1 MDFELSDEQRMVRD
15 MVRSFATREVAPVAA
30 RVDES
35 GEFPWDT
42 IRKAARLGLLGL
54 PIPEKYGG
62 AGADSVSY
70 ALAIEELARACGSTA
85 LTIAAHTALAAYPL
99 YLFGSEEQKRK
110 YLVPL
115 AQGEM
120 LGAFGLTEPE
130 AGSDA
135 GATRTRAA
143 RHGGEWVING
153 SKTFITSGSIAGVVL
168 ITARTEP
175 GDDTSGISAFIVEQG
190 TPGFRA
196 GRTLEKMGLH
206 GSVTSELF
214 FEDCRLP
221 ASNLLGRQGGG
232 FKQFLAALDGGRIG
246 IGALSVG
253 LAQAALDIA
262 LAYAQQRVQF
272 KQPIAK
278 LQAIQFMLAD
288 MATNVDAARLL
299 VLQAAYRKD
308 RGMPFGKEAAQAKLF
323 ASEMAERV
331 CHQAIQIL
339 GGYGY
344 MREYQVERIYR
355 DVRLM
360 EIGEGTSQ
368 IQRLVIARHL
378 LDGVRA
384 PAAKRRKE
392 GPEAA

>member
-1 MDFELSDEQRMVRD
+1 MDFELSEEQRMIRD
-15 MVRSFATREVAPVAA
+15 MVRNFAA
-30 RVDES
+30 RELAPHAAEIDQT
-35 GEFPWDT
+35 GEFPWEA
-42 IRKAARLGLLGL
+42 IRKAAELGLLGL

-70 ALAIEELARACGSTA
+70 ALAVEELGRACGSTA
-85 LTIAAHTALAAYPL
+85 LTIAAHTALVAYPI
-99 YLFGSEEQKRK
+99 YLFGSEEQKQRF
-110 YLVPL
+110 LVPL

-135 GATRTRAA
+135 AATRTRAV
-143 RHGGEWVING
+143 RHGDGWVING
-153 SKTFITSGSIAGVVL
+153 SKTFITSGSIAGVIL
-168 ITARTEP
+168 ITARTEQ
-175 GDDTSGISAFIVEQG
+175 GEGTGGISNFIVEQG
-190 TPGFRA
+190 TPGLRA

-214 FEDCRLP
+214 FEDCRVP
-221 ASNLLGRQGGG
+221 AANLLGELGKG
-232 FKQFLAALDGGRIG
+232 FRQFLTALDGGRIG

-253 LAQAALDIA
+253 LAQAAFDSA
-262 LAYAQQRVQF
+262 LAYAQRRVQF
-272 KQPIAK
+272 KRPIAEF
-278 LQAIQFMLAD
+278 QAIQFMLAD
-288 MATNVDAARLL
+288 MATEIDAARLL
-299 VLQAAYRKD
+299 VLRAAFLKD
-308 RGMPFGKEAAQAKLF
+308 KGTPFGKEAAMAKLF
-323 ASEMAERV
+323 ASEMAERA

-344 MREYQVERIYR
+344 MREYGVERMYR

-378 LDGVRA
+378 LKRA
-384 PAAKRRKE
+384 REAWQGE
-392 GPEAA
+392 EAA

>member
-1 MDFELSDEQRMVRD
+1 MDFELSEEQRMIRDLVRN
-15 MVRSFATREVAPVAA
+15 FATRELAPHAA
-30 RVDES
+30 EIDLT
-35 GEFPWDT
+35 GEFPWEA
-42 IRKAARLGLLGL
+42 IRKAAELGLLGL

-62 AGADSVSY
+62 AGADTVSY
-70 ALAIEELARACGSTA
+70 ALAVEELGRACGSTA
-85 LTIAAHTALAAYPL
+85 LTIAAHTALVAYPI
-99 YLFGSEEQKRK
+99 YLFGTEEQKQR

-135 GATRTRAA
+135 AATRTRAV
-143 RHGGEWVING
+143 RHGDWWVING
-153 SKTFITSGSIAGVVL
+153 SKTFITSGSIAGVIL
-168 ITARTEP
+168 ITARTDQGE
-175 GDDTSGISAFIVEQG
+175 GTGGISNFIVERG
-190 TPGFRA
+190 TPGLRT

-206 GSVTSELF
+206 ASVTSELF
-214 FEDCRLP
+214 FEDCRVP
-221 ASNLLGRQGGG
+221 AANLLGKPGKG
-232 FKQFLAALDGGRIG
+232 FQQFLTALDGGRIG

-253 LAQAALDIA
+253 LAQAAFDTA
-262 LAYAQQRVQF
+262 LVYAQQRVQF
-272 KQPIAK
+272 KRPIADF
-278 LQAIQFMLAD
+278 QAIQFMLAD
-288 MATNVDAARLL
+288 MATGIDAGRLL
-299 VLQAAYRKD
+299 VLRAASLKD
-308 RGMPFGKEAAQAKLF
+308 RGASYGKEAAMAKLF

-344 MREYQVERIYR
+344 MREYEVERLYR

-378 LDGVRA
+378 LKRA
-384 PAAKRRKE
+384 REPWHGE
-392 GPEAA
+392 EEAA